1 MYREDQIKA
10 ALELYHQC
18 GSVTKTIR
26 LLGYPSR
33 RALYG
38 WINNEGKP
46 KEQRKKSKL
55 IHTKEHPLNPSVEVK
70 IDALRRCFEW
80 RECKISSRRYR
91 LYKIQYFCL
100 AKKVSSRG
108 SSCTDE

>member
-18 GSVTKTIR
+18 GSVTKNIR
-26 LLGYPSR
+26 SLGYPSR

-38 WINNEGKP
+38 WINHEGKP

-55 IHTKEHPLNPSVEVK
+55 IHTKEHPLNPSVKVK
-70 IDALRRCFEW
+70 MDAFRRCFELGEGVKSVAGDVGYTKFSIFAW
-80 RECKISSRRYR
+80 R
-91 LYKIQYFCL
+91 
-100 AKKVSSRG
+100 KK
-108 SSCTDE
+108 